1 MVAAAFFVV
10 VMVVSVFLRERE
22 SVCVC
27 MCIQAYKYIISTKC
41 TADKKIVN
49 KQDAQI
55 IGMKFA
61 LPLPVCMLSQWSC
74 DVLNSAMFT
83 CAVVREKEGPV
94 PAVQVPSRLLP
105 GLQVEED
112 PSHPD
117 LKHLVPLKHLVLQ
130 QPGKRQRHLSLQPA
144 WHLP

>member
-22 SVCVC
+22 RERACVC
-27 MCIQAYKYIISTKC
+27 MHIQAYKFIISTKC
-41 TADKKIVN
+41 TADNFFIN

-61 LPLPVCMLSQWSC
+61 LPLPVCMLSQLSY

-94 PAVQVPSRLLP
+94 LVGQVPSRLLP

-117 LKHLVPLKHLVLQ
+117 LKHLVPLKHLILQ
-130 QPGKRQRHLSLQPA
+130 QPGKRQRRLSLQPA
-144 WHLP
+144 

>member
-1 MVAAAFFVV
+1 M
-10 VMVVSVFLRERE
+10 
-22 SVCVC
+22 CVC
-27 MCIQAYKYIISTKC
+27 AFKHTNTSSVLIKC
-41 TADKKIVN
+41 TADKKNVN

-61 LPLPVCMLSQWSC
+61 LPLPVCMLSQWSY

-94 PAVQVPSRLLP
+94 PAGQVPSRLLP

-117 LKHLVPLKHLVLQ
+117 LKHLVPLKHLILQ
-130 QPGKRQRHLSLQPA
+130 QPGKHQRRLSLQPA
-144 WHLP
+144 